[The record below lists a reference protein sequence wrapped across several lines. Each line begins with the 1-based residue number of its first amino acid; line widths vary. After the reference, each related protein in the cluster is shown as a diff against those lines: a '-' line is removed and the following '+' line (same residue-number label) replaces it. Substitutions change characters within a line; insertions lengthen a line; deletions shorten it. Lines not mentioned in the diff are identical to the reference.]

1 MKPSRFA
8 YHAPTSLDE
17 ALGVLA
23 EVGHDGKVLAGG
35 QSLIPVMSM
44 RLAAPGHLIDINGLA
59 ELAWV
64 RIDDDAVRVGA
75 LARHADIERDAV
87 ANNALPLLRSTL
99 ALVAHPA
106 IRNRGTAVGSLA
118 HADPAAELPAVLAL
132 LGGSVQV
139 ASRTGER
146 TVDAADLFVGPLET
160 SLQPDELVV
169 SASFPRLP
177 DRTGAAI
184 VEVSRRHG
192 DFALAGVVA
201 TVTVDDDGRVT
212 DAKAACFAVGPVPL
226 LFDLTDAVADGGTP
240 DWRAAGRLTARE
252 VDPQDDIHA
261 TAAYRRHLV
270 DVLTQRALR
279 NAAAEVTDIQEPPID
294 RGMTA

>member
-1 MKPSRFA
+1 MKPSRFT

-23 EVGHDGKVLAGG
+23 DVGHDGKVLAGG
-35 QSLIPVMSM
+35 QSLIPVLSM
-44 RLAAPGHLIDINGLA
+44 RLAAPGHLIDINGLP

-64 RIDDDAVRVGA
+64 RADDDAVRVGA

-87 ANNALPLLRSTL
+87 ANDALPLLRSTL

-106 IRNRGTAVGSLA
+106 IRNRGTIVGSLA

-160 SLQPDELVV
+160 SLRPDDLVV

-177 DRTGAAI
+177 DHTGAAI

-201 TVTVDDDGRVT
+201 TVSVDDGRVSS
-212 DAKAACFAVGPVPL
+212 AKAACFAVGPVPFL
-226 LFDLTDAVADGGTP
+226 VDLTDAIADGGTA
-240 DWRAAGRLTARE
+240 DWRAAGRLAAE
-252 VDPQDDIHA
+252 LVDPQDDIHA
-261 TAAYRRHLV
+261 TAAYRRQLV
-270 DVLTQRALR
+270 EVLTQRALR
-279 NAAAEVTDIQEPPID
+279 RAAAEVTDRQEL
-294 RGMTA
+294 AS